1 MNLWEIEMSCWEKGY
16 HLVCGVDEAGA
27 GPLAGPVYA
36 AAVVLPPHL
45 ELKWLNDSKQVTPKR
60 REILFHEIQSQA
72 IAWAVTT
79 VDETVIDEV
88 NILNARLMAMERA
101 ICQLEPAA
109 DYALIDGNR
118 DKGITL
124 PHETVIKGDSKSA
137 SIAAASILAKVS
149 RDHYMEE
156 MARQYPQYQFDKH
169 KGYPTKLHYELLD
182 RFGPSPIHRKSFL
195 KKWEERQ

>member
-1 MNLWEIEMSCWEKGY
+1 MNLWEIEGSCWEKGY

-60 REILFHEIQSQA
+60 REILFHEIQSRA

-149 RDHYMEE
+149 RDHYKEE
-156 MARQYPQYQFDKH
+156 MAEQYPQYQFDKH

-195 KKWEERQ
+195 KKWEARQ

>member
-1 MNLWEIEMSCWEKGY
+1 MNLWEIEGSCWEKGY

-60 REILFHEIQSQA
+60 REILFHESQA
-72 IAWAVTT
+72 IAWAVTA

-156 MARQYPQYQFDKH
+156 MAEQYPQYQFDKH